1 MKTAKIAGIT
11 LLGFLILVMV
21 LPFIVPV
28 PPLENTTTAAALA
41 DTDSRFLDVQ
51 GVNLHY
57 KEYGSGEPVMVL
69 LHGFG
74 ASTFSWREVVE
85 PLSAHGRVIVYD
97 RPAFGLTERPLA
109 GDWTGENPYS
119 PGIQPEIL
127 LGLMDALGVEK
138 AILVGNSAGGTVAV
152 QTALQSPQ
160 RVQALVLVDAA
171 ILTEGSGVP
180 AWARWILDTPQ
191 ADRLGPLAARSLE
204 NRGVEFLKTAWHD
217 PSKISEDILA
227 GYRKP
232 LQMENWDRALWE
244 LTRAARP
251 SGLRE
256 QLGKLNLP
264 VLVVSG
270 DDDRIVP
277 TVQSLE
283 LADLIPG
290 AELVVFKNCGHVPQE
305 ECPAEFLA
313 AVEPFIQK

>member
-21 LPFIVPV
+21 VPFIVPV

-277 TVQSLE
+277 PCKAWNWQT
-283 LADLIPG
+283 
-290 AELVVFKNCGHVPQE
+290 
-305 ECPAEFLA
+305 
-313 AVEPFIQK
+313 